1 MIPHLPGWTVA
12 RDRHSLVQVP
22 PGAGTREGVRYIE
35 RLRPSQAPLDV
46 VRSLPLPDDAALLAV
61 DDPRPFVTDEGEYA
75 SLVRVEATQGGMRLH
90 RAIAIVHVD
99 DFDAITI
106 GVTHRPEAFAAMDAL
121 VESLAREDRH
131 YLALRR
137 RPYRCAAPPPDPARR
152 ITLWPAVPLEA
163 ADPLL
168 VVERMIGH
176 PFARADCFPVSALG
190 GLTGCQW
197 TATSTVTAD
206 VAVLVDERFI
216 YVATHLGAR
225 PDDGTF
231 ASVVASIEPIPR
243 NRYLERT
250 TTALDHWSD

>member
-1 MIPHLPGWTVA
+1 MIPHLPGWAVA

-22 PGAGTREGVRYIE
+22 PGTAGREGVRYIE
-35 RLRPSQAPLDV
+35 RRRPSQAPLDV
-46 VRSLPLPDDAALLAV
+46 VRSLPMPDDAALLAV
-61 DDPRPFVTDEGEYA
+61 DDPILFVTDEGEYA
-75 SLVRVEATQGGMRLH
+75 SLVRVEATQGGMPLH

-137 RPYRCAAPPPDPARR
+137 RPYRCAVPTPDLARQ
-152 ITLWPAVPLEA
+152 ITMWPAVPLDAE
-163 ADPLL
+163 DPLL

-176 PFARADCFPVSALG
+176 PFAHAESFAVSALG
-190 GLTGCQW
+190 GLTGRQW
-197 TATSTVTAD
+197 TASSTVTAD
-206 VAVLVDERFI
+206 VAVLVDERFL

-231 ASVVASIEPIPR
+231 AALVESIEPIPR
-243 NRYLERT
+243 NRFLERK
-250 TTALDHWSD
+250 TTALELWTD